1 MWLVGLLA
9 VCFIVFVLLSK
20 ASKPLKPVEDE
31 PPLRQPAQGSPEQWL
46 IDWQAIFEESFPTKI
61 HGVDQGDDGVSR
73 QEIIGKCESGDRLR
87 IARETS
93 NAYDPN
99 ALQVVTWDQKHLLG
113 YLSKDIAKRYA
124 PMIDAGGY
132 AEAIITKVTGGTAS
146 KPSLGVNI
154 MFGVFSAEGLEEAF
168 KSGKATRIEN

>member
-1 MWLVGLLA
+1 
-9 VCFIVFVLLSK
+9 
-20 ASKPLKPVEDE
+20 
-31 PPLRQPAQGSPEQWL
+31 
-46 IDWQAIFEESFPTKI
+46 
-61 HGVDQGDDGVSR
+61 
-73 QEIIGKCESGDRLR
+73 
-87 IARETS
+87 
-93 NAYDPN
+93 
-99 ALQVVTWDQKHLLG
+99 LLG